1 MELYLNFFSDDSHGW
16 LEVPTMH
23 LRALGIANDISQY
36 SYRKGDN
43 SYLEEDC
50 DASIFLRKA
59 EAEGIKVRILNHPQ
73 IGRSRIRNYVPY
85 KLLAPQF
92 A

>member
-1 MELYLNFFSDDSHGW
+1 MKLYLNFFSDDGHGW

-43 SYLEEDC
+43 AYLEEDC
-50 DASIFLRKA
+50 DASLFLRKMKDA
-59 EAEGIKVRILNHPQ
+59 DMKVRLLNHPQ
-73 IGRSRIRNYVPY
+73 IGRSPIRNYVPY
-85 KLLAPQF
+85 KLLAPKF